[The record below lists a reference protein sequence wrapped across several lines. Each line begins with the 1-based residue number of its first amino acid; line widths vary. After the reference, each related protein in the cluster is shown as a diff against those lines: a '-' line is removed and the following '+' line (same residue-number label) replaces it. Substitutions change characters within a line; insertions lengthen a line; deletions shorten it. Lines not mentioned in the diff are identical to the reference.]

1 MWPSAPWDFFH
12 HVWFA
17 ILNFPIGGV
26 PSTYFKILLYFH
38 TGGVGLTPM
47 ISMLESILES
57 YTNSSKKVIFIQCAK
72 SPSTHSMKNYIDNM
86 SNLARPNL
94 ISHVFYSS
102 YFKKSEISLNHTKVH
117 FGRINTKKMEDLLP
131 QPVQDNEFYFCGPPA
146 FMKSIFDTL
155 NSLNVPKDQINYE
168 YFGPTLQWSWNFV
181 IIFIIR
187 PELHYLKDL
196 YF

>member
-1 MWPSAPWDFFH
+1 MSGRNASKVALYVNCLH
-12 HVWFA
+12 VKVWFHYYD
-17 ILNFPIGGV
+17 L
-26 PSTYFKILLYFH
+26 KILFLH

-131 QPVQDNEFYFCGPPA
+131 QPIENNEFYFCGPPA

-168 YFGPTLQWSWNFV
+168 YFGPTLQ
-181 IIFIIR
+181 
-187 PELHYLKDL
+187 
-196 YF
+196 